1 QPHRR
6 STGQQRDPGSS
17 ALTLLPEKILRM
29 RPRTVR
35 GPKDLIPLPRRPS
48 QCIHGSHQRRNS
60 SSVRNRLGGVP
71 PMLIG
76 VLVRLRSAGRR
87 PAVHPAAAVRHRWRL
102 APAPAP
108 CPRPTPPAAVHWQF
122 ALRGVDPLISV
133 DPPPPGSGPS
143 RPPPARRHAH

>member
-1 QPHRR
+1 VRAGELMRTPNF
-6 STGQQRDPGSS
+6 GLPV
-17 ALTLLPEKILRM
+17 ALS
-29 RPRTVR
+29 
-35 GPKDLIPLPRRPS
+35 RPS
-48 QCIHGSHQRRNS
+48 QSIHGSHQRRNS

-76 VLVRLRSAGRR
+76 VLVTLRSARRR

-122 ALRGVDPLISV
+122 ALHGVDPLISV

-143 RPPPARRHAH
+143 RPPPARRHAHGRVPP